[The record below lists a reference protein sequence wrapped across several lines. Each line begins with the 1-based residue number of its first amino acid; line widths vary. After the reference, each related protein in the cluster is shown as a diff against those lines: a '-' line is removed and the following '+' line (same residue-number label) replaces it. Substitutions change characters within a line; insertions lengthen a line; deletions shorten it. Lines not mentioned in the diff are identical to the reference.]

1 MPSFS
6 SRLQLTNAATGSN
19 IVLADVQRIKG
30 AFKTY
35 VSAST
40 MNATSVN
47 YFSDKQILWVEDS
60 GSLFQATV
68 TPADYIETF
77 NDTVTFKPFSYITGS
92 FVSASFDGVK
102 TLTFF
107 GQDLS
112 GSDQFSMSVDL
123 SELTGSGGG
132 GGGSGDITRVTAGT
146 GILGGGPSGD
156 VVVSFDSGSVAG
168 LGLTTGSG
176 QLLVDTG
183 STHFQGGVQATE
195 LDGSEF

>member
-1 MPSFS
+1 
-6 SRLQLTNAATGSN
+6 
-19 IVLADVQRIKG
+19 
-30 AFKTY
+30 
-35 VSAST
+35 
-40 MNATSVN
+40 
-47 YFSDKQILWVEDS
+47 
-60 GSLFQATV
+60 
-68 TPADYIETF
+68 
-77 NDTVTFKPFSYITGS
+77 
-92 FVSASFDGVK
+92 
-102 TLTFF
+102 
-107 GQDLS
+107 
-112 GSDQFSMSVDL
+112 MSVDL

>member
-6 SRLQLTNAATGSN
+6 SRVQLTNAATGSN

-35 VSAST
+35 ISASV

-68 TPADYIETF
+68 TPADYISTF
-77 NDTVTFKPFSYITGS
+77 VDTVSFKPFSYITGS

-102 TLTFF
+102 TLTLF
-107 GQDLS
+107 GQELS
-112 GSDQFSMSVDL
+112 GSDQISM
-123 SELTGSGGG
+123 
-132 GGGSGDITRVTAGT
+132 
-146 GILGGGPSGD
+146 
-156 VVVSFDSGSVAG
+156 
-168 LGLTTGSG
+168 
-176 QLLVDTG
+176 
-183 STHFQGGVQATE
+183 
-195 LDGSEF
+195 

>member
-19 IVLADVQRIKG
+19 IVLADVERIKG

-35 VSAST
+35 VSASV

-77 NDTVTFKPFSYITGS
+77 DDTVTFKPFSYITGS
-92 FVSASFDGVK
+92 FVSASYNSS
-102 TLTFF
+102 TAHLTFF
-107 GQDLS
+107 GQELS
-112 GSDQFSMSVDL
+112 GSDQISMSVDL

-132 GGGSGDITRVTAGT
+132 GGSGDITSVVAGF
-146 GILGGGPSGD
+146 GLSGGATSGD
-156 VVVSFDSGSVAG
+156 ATLNVDTGSLAG

-176 QLLVDTG
+176 DMRLDTG
-183 STHFQGGVQATE
+183 SVHFTAGVQKTN
-195 LDGSEF
+195 LDGGEV

>member
-6 SRLQLTNAATGSN
+6 SKVQLSNAATGSN
-19 IVLADVQRIKG
+19 IVLADVERIKG
-30 AFKTY
+30 AFKVYT
-35 VSAST
+35 ST
-40 MNATSVN
+40 VLNATSVN
-47 YFSDKQILWVEDS
+47 YFSDGQIVYVSDS
-60 GSLFQATV
+60 GSLFKATV
-68 TPADYIETF
+68 TPANPPSSFVDSVAFTEFSF
-77 NDTVTFKPFSYITGS
+77 NSGS
-92 FVSASFDGVK
+92 FVSASFDGIK
-102 TLTFF
+102 MLTLF

-112 GSDQFSMSVDL
+112 GSSQFSMSVDL